1 MRSSPGVVM
10 SSADRP
16 TFEPLPGD
24 EKLTSAMISDSLDA
38 AGLRSQ
44 VLDRRLAPLAPGSR
58 AFGRAWTVRFE
69 PSTEDYPED
78 PYGAAIDYISAIR
91 AGEIAVIGT
100 DESNE
105 SAFWGELFS
114 AAAIGAGAL
123 GVVTDGNLRDTEKI
137 IGLGFAAFSR
147 SRRPIDYRARM
158 RVTDTGGSVVLGGVR
173 IASGDIVLADD
184 DGVVV
189 IPQEREVEVLALA
202 RDRASKES
210 TVLRELLAGET
221 LRAVWDRHGIL

>member
-1 MRSSPGVVM
+1 M
-10 SSADRP
+10 SSAERSP
-16 TFEPLPGD
+16 FLPLPGD

-44 VLDRRLAPLAPGSR
+44 VLESRLAPLVPGSR
-58 AFGRAWTVRFE
+58 AFGRAWTVQFE
-69 PSTEDYPED
+69 PSDADNPDD

-91 AGEIAVIGT
+91 AGEIAVIAT
-100 DESNE
+100 DNSNE

-114 AAAIGAGAL
+114 AAALGAGAV
-123 GVVTDGNLRDTEKI
+123 GVLTDGNLRDTDKI
-137 IGLGFAAFSR
+137 AGLGFPAFSR

-158 RVTDTGGSVVLGGVR
+158 RVVSSGEHVLLGGVT
-173 IASGDIVLADD
+173 IETGDLVLADD

-189 IPQEREVEVLALA
+189 VPRAREQEVLKLA
-202 RDRASKES
+202 RARAAAES
-210 TVLRELLAGET
+210 TVLTELLAGET